1 MDLSISNSI
10 FNKFNSYNDY
20 LLSKNI
26 CLILQKEYGFEEIS
40 QPSLLLLTKAT
51 SNFIEKL
58 SHSIKNCTELA
69 GREES
74 NIIDILFTL
83 LLKSNKNQNNILSY
97 VEKKLSQKN
106 SINNYSINEYIDVK
120 KINEEEEKKRNNYLE
135 ELNCIHVPHS
145 NCINKTLLNVIPK
158 NLRFF
163 PREFT
168 LKYSENILEKNDETI
183 KEKNEIKKLEKKNLE
198 EIISGNGYYDI
209 NQKNKNDKG
218 YINLLNIYNDIVK
231 ELGHNLSQNDDNN
244 IKTNSELFGQK
255 FFFNR
260 FLDDHK
266 DNEIENKG
274 IGDNNINININI
286 NNNNDN
292 ELGHVLYDNAKI

>member
-1 MDLSISNSI
+1 MDSSISNSI

-26 CLILQKEYGFEEIS
+26 CLFLQKEYGIEEIS
-40 QPSLLLLTKAT
+40 QSSLLLLTKVV

-83 LLKSNKNQNNILSY
+83 LLRSNKSQNNILSY
-97 VEKKLSQKN
+97 VEKKLSQQN
-106 SINNYSINEYIDVK
+106 NINNYNINEYINIK
-120 KINEEEEKKRNNYLE
+120 KLNEEEEKKRNNYLE
-135 ELNCIHVPHS
+135 ELNCIHVPQS

-158 NLRFF
+158 NLRYF

-198 EIISGNGYYDI
+198 GIISGNGYYDI

-244 IKTNSELFGQK
+244 IRTNSELFGQK

-274 IGDNNINININI
+274 IGDNNISNINI

-292 ELGHVLYDNAKI
+292 DLGHVLYDNVKI

>member
-1 MDLSISNSI
+1 MDSSISNSI
-10 FNKFNSYNDY
+10 FNKFNSYSDY

-26 CLILQKEYGFEEIS
+26 CFFLQKEYGIEEIS
-40 QPSLLLLTKAT
+40 QSSLLLLTKVV
-51 SNFIEKL
+51 SIFIEKL

-74 NIIDILFTL
+74 NIIDVLFTL

-97 VEKKLSQKN
+97 VEKKLSQQN
-106 SINNYSINEYIDVK
+106 SINNYNINEYINIK
-120 KINEEEEKKRNNYLE
+120 RLNEEEEKKRNNYLE
-135 ELNCIHVPHS
+135 ELNCIHVPQS

-158 NLRFF
+158 NLRYF

-198 EIISGNGYYDI
+198 GIISGNGYYDI

-244 IKTNSELFGQK
+244 IRTNSELFGQK

-292 ELGHVLYDNAKI
+292 DLGHALYDNIKI

>member
-1 MDLSISNSI
+1 MNSSISNSI
-10 FNKFNSYNDY
+10 FNKFNNYNDY

-26 CLILQKEYGFEEIS
+26 GLILQKEYNIDEIN
-40 QPSLLLLTKAT
+40 QQSLLLLTKT
-51 SNFIEKL
+51 VSNFIEDISYK
-58 SHSIKNCTELA
+58 IKNCTELA

-83 LLKSNKNQNNILSY
+83 LLKNNKNQRDILSY
-97 VEKKLSQKN
+97 VDKKLMEKN
-106 SINNYSINEYIDVK
+106 NNINNYNINEYIDVK
-120 KINEEEEKKRNNYLE
+120 KLNENEEKRRMNYLE

-158 NLRFF
+158 NLRYF

-168 LKYSENILEKNDETI
+168 LKYSENILEKNDETT

-198 EIISGNGYYDI
+198 GIISGNGYYDI
-209 NQKNKNDKG
+209 NQKNKNDKS
-218 YINLLNIYNDIVK
+218 YINLLNIYNEIVK

-244 IKTNSELFGQK
+244 IRTTSELFGQK
-255 FFFNR
+255 FYFRKFQ
-260 FLDDHK
+260 DEHK

-274 IGDNNINININI
+274 IGEQNI
-286 NNNNDN
+286 NNNNNDK
-292 ELGHVLYDNAKI
+292 ELIIDI

>member
-1 MDLSISNSI
+1 MNSSISNSI
-10 FNKFNSYNDY
+10 FNKFNNYNDY

-26 CLILQKEYGFEEIS
+26 GLILQKEYNIDEIN
-40 QPSLLLLTKAT
+40 QQSLLLLTKT
-51 SNFIEKL
+51 VSNFIEDISYK
-58 SHSIKNCTELA
+58 IKNCTELA

-83 LLKSNKNQNNILSY
+83 LLKNNKNQRDILSY
-97 VEKKLSQKN
+97 VDKKLMEKN
-106 SINNYSINEYIDVK
+106 NNINNYNINEYIDVK
-120 KINEEEEKKRNNYLE
+120 KLNENEEKRRMNYLE

-158 NLRFF
+158 NLRYF

-168 LKYSENILEKNDETI
+168 LKYSENILEKNDETT

-198 EIISGNGYYDI
+198 GIISGNGYYDI
-209 NQKNKNDKG
+209 NQKNKNDKS
-218 YINLLNIYNDIVK
+218 YINLLNIYNEIVK

-244 IKTNSELFGQK
+244 IRATSELFGQK
-255 FFFNR
+255 FYFRKFQ
-260 FLDDHK
+260 DEHK

-274 IGDNNINININI
+274 IGEQNI
-286 NNNNDN
+286 NNNNDK
-292 ELGHVLYDNAKI
+292 ELIIDI

>member
-1 MDLSISNSI
+1 LYRI
-10 FNKFNSYNDY
+10 
-20 LLSKNI
+20 
-26 CLILQKEYGFEEIS
+26 
-40 QPSLLLLTKAT
+40 
-51 SNFIEKL
+51 
-58 SHSIKNCTELA
+58 A

-97 VEKKLSQKN
+97 VEKKLSQQN
-106 SINNYSINEYIDVK
+106 NINNYNINEYINIK
-120 KINEEEEKKRNNYLE
+120 RLNEEEEKKRNNYLE
-135 ELNCIHVPHS
+135 ELNCIHVPQS

-158 NLRFF
+158 NLRYF

-198 EIISGNGYYDI
+198 GIISGNGYYDI

-244 IKTNSELFGQK
+244 IRTNSELFGQK

-274 IGDNNINININI
+274 IGENNININI

-292 ELGHVLYDNAKI
+292 DLGHALYDNIKI

>member
-1 MDLSISNSI
+1 MDSSISNSI
-10 FNKFNSYNDY
+10 FNKFNNYSDY

-26 CLILQKEYGFEEIS
+26 CFFLQKEYGIEEIS
-40 QPSLLLLTKAT
+40 QSSLLLLTKVV
-51 SNFIEKL
+51 SIFIEKL

-74 NIIDILFTL
+74 NIIDVLFTL

-97 VEKKLSQKN
+97 VEKKLSQQN
-106 SINNYSINEYIDVK
+106 SINNYNINEYINIK
-120 KINEEEEKKRNNYLE
+120 RLNEEEEKKRNNYLE
-135 ELNCIHVPHS
+135 ELNCIHVPQS

-158 NLRFF
+158 NLRYF

-198 EIISGNGYYDI
+198 GIISGNGYYDI

-244 IKTNSELFGQK
+244 IRTNSELFGQK

-274 IGDNNINININI
+274 IGENNININI

-292 ELGHVLYDNAKI
+292 DLGHALYDNIKI

>member
-1 MDLSISNSI
+1 MNSSISNSI
-10 FNKFNSYNDY
+10 FNKFNNYNDY

-26 CLILQKEYGFEEIS
+26 GLILQKEYNIDEIN
-40 QPSLLLLTKAT
+40 QQSLLLLTKT
-51 SNFIEKL
+51 VSNFIEDISYK
-58 SHSIKNCTELA
+58 IKNCTELA

-83 LLKSNKNQNNILSY
+83 LLKNNKNQRDILSY
-97 VEKKLSQKN
+97 VDKKLMEKN
-106 SINNYSINEYIDVK
+106 NNINNYNINEYIYVK
-120 KINEEEEKKRNNYLE
+120 KLNENEEKRRMNYLE

-158 NLRFF
+158 NLRYF

-168 LKYSENILEKNDETI
+168 LKYSENILEKNDETT

-198 EIISGNGYYDI
+198 GIISGNGYYDI
-209 NQKNKNDKG
+209 NQKNKNDKS
-218 YINLLNIYNDIVK
+218 YINLLNIYNEIVK

-244 IKTNSELFGQK
+244 IRATSELFGQK
-255 FFFNR
+255 FYFRKFQ
-260 FLDDHK
+260 DEHK

-274 IGDNNINININI
+274 IGEQNI
-286 NNNNDN
+286 NNNNDK
-292 ELGHVLYDNAKI
+292 ELIIDI

>member
-1 MDLSISNSI
+1 MLKKEMITLKD
-10 FNKFNSYNDY
+10 FNCYNDY
-20 LLSKNI
+20 ILSKNI
-26 CLILQKEYGFEEIS
+26 CMILKQFGFEKINKS
-40 QPSLLLLTKAT
+40 TLLLLSGAITT
-51 SNFIEKL
+51 FIEIIT
-58 SHSIKNCTELA
+58 IKSKKYTELS
-69 GREES
+69 GRMET
-74 NIIDILFTL
+74 NMIDL
-83 LLKSNKNQNNILSY
+83 LYSLIQNNITQNSIITYITNSKIKEIKKIEINNIIEL
-97 VEKKLSQKN
+97 EKKERFSLLKQ
-106 SINNYSINEYIDVK
+106 
-120 KINEEEEKKRNNYLE
+120 
-135 ELNCIHVPHS
+135 LNCINVPKS
-145 NCINKTLLNVIPK
+145 YIIPKKLLDAIPK
-158 NLRFF
+158 NLRYF

-198 EIISGNGYYDI
+198 GIISGNGYYDI

-244 IKTNSELFGQK
+244 IRTNSELFGQK

-274 IGDNNINININI
+274 IGDNNISNINI

-292 ELGHVLYDNAKI
+292 DLGHVLYDNVKI

>member
-1 MDLSISNSI
+1 MNSSISNSI

-26 CLILQKEYGFEEIS
+26 CLILQKEYGIEEIS
-40 QPSLLLLTKAT
+40 QPSLLLLTKSI
-51 SNFIEKL
+51 SNFIEKFCY
-58 SHSIKNCTELA
+58 SIKNCTELA

-83 LLKSNKNQNNILSY
+83 LLKSNKNQNTILCY
-97 VEKKLSQKN
+97 IEKKLSQQN
-106 SINNYSINEYIDVK
+106 NFNNYNINEYINLK
-120 KINEEEEKKRNNYLE
+120 KLNEDEEKKRNNYLE
-135 ELNCIHVPHS
+135 ELNCIHIPHS

-158 NLRFF
+158 NLRYF

-198 EIISGNGYYDI
+198 GIISGNGYYDI
-209 NQKNKNDKG
+209 NQKNINDKG

-231 ELGHNLSQNDDNN
+231 ELGHNLTQNDDNN
-244 IKTNSELFGQK
+244 IRTNSELFGQK

-260 FLDDHK
+260 LLDDHK

-274 IGDNNINININI
+274 IGDNHININI

-292 ELGHVLYDNAKI
+292 ELGNALYDNVKI

>member
-1 MDLSISNSI
+1 MNPSITNSI
-10 FNKFNSYNDY
+10 FNKFNNYNDY

-26 CLILQKEYGFEEIS
+26 SLILLKEYNIEEIN
-40 QPSLLLLTKAT
+40 QQSLLLLTKT
-51 SNFIEKL
+51 VSNYIEEL
-58 SHSIKNCTELA
+58 SYKIKNCTELA

-83 LLKSNKNQNNILSY
+83 LLKNNKNQRDILSY
-97 VEKKLSQKN
+97 VEKKMMEKN
-106 SINNYSINEYIDVK
+106 NNYNINEYIDVK
-120 KINEEEEKKRNNYLE
+120 KLNEDEEKRRMNYLE

-158 NLRFF
+158 NLRYF

-168 LKYSENILEKNDETI
+168 LKYSENILEKNEETT

-198 EIISGNGYYDI
+198 GIISGNGYYDI
-209 NQKNKNDKG
+209 NQKNKNDKS
-218 YINLLNIYNDIVK
+218 YINLLNIYNEIVK

-244 IKTNSELFGQK
+244 IRTSSELFGQK
-255 FFFNR
+255 FYLRKFQ
-260 FLDDHK
+260 DEHK

-274 IGDNNINININI
+274 IGDNNIN
-286 NNNNDN
+286 NNNDK
-292 ELGHVLYDNAKI
+292 ELGLDI

>member
-1 MDLSISNSI
+1 MDSSISNSI

-26 CLILQKEYGFEEIS
+26 CLFLQKEYGIEEIS
-40 QPSLLLLTKAT
+40 QSSLLLLTKVI

-97 VEKKLSQKN
+97 VEKKLSQQN
-106 SINNYSINEYIDVK
+106 NINNYNINEYINIK
-120 KINEEEEKKRNNYLE
+120 KLNEEEEKKRNNYLE
-135 ELNCIHVPHS
+135 ELNCIHVPQS

-158 NLRFF
+158 NLRYF

-198 EIISGNGYYDI
+198 GIISGNGYYDI

-244 IKTNSELFGQK
+244 IRTNSELFGQK

-274 IGDNNINININI
+274 IGDNNISNINI

-292 ELGHVLYDNAKI
+292 DLGHVLYDNVKI

>member
-1 MDLSISNSI
+1 MESSISNSI

-26 CLILQKEYGFEEIS
+26 CLFLQKEYGIEEIS
-40 QPSLLLLTKAT
+40 QSSLLLLTKVI

-83 LLKSNKNQNNILSY
+83 LLKGNKNQNNILSY
-97 VEKKLSQKN
+97 VEKKLSQQN
-106 SINNYSINEYIDVK
+106 NINNYNINEYINIK
-120 KINEEEEKKRNNYLE
+120 KLNEEEEKKRNNYLE
-135 ELNCIHVPHS
+135 ELNCIHVPQS

-158 NLRFF
+158 NLRYF

-198 EIISGNGYYDI
+198 GIISGNGYYDI

-244 IKTNSELFGQK
+244 IRTNSELFGQK

-274 IGDNNINININI
+274 IGDNNISNINI

-292 ELGHVLYDNAKI
+292 DLGHVLYDNVKI

>member
-1 MDLSISNSI
+1 MESSISNSI

-26 CLILQKEYGFEEIS
+26 CLFLQKEYGIEEIS
-40 QPSLLLLTKAT
+40 QSSLLLLTKVI

-97 VEKKLSQKN
+97 VEKKLSQQN
-106 SINNYSINEYIDVK
+106 NINNYNINEYINIK
-120 KINEEEEKKRNNYLE
+120 KLNEEEKKKRNNYLE
-135 ELNCIHVPHS
+135 ELNCIHVPQS

-158 NLRFF
+158 NLRYF

-198 EIISGNGYYDI
+198 GIISGNGYYDI

-244 IKTNSELFGQK
+244 IRTNSELFGQK

-274 IGDNNINININI
+274 IGDNNISNINI

-292 ELGHVLYDNAKI
+292 DLGHVLYDNVKI

>member
-1 MDLSISNSI
+1 MSNSI

-26 CLILQKEYGFEEIS
+26 CLFLQKEYGIEEIS
-40 QPSLLLLTKAT
+40 QSSLLLLTKVV

-74 NIIDILFTL
+74 NIIDVLFTL

-97 VEKKLSQKN
+97 VEKKLSQQN
-106 SINNYSINEYIDVK
+106 NINNYNINEYINIK
-120 KINEEEEKKRNNYLE
+120 KLNEEEEKKRNNYLE
-135 ELNCIHVPHS
+135 ELNCIHVPQS

-158 NLRFF
+158 NLRYF

-198 EIISGNGYYDI
+198 GIISGNGYYDI

-244 IKTNSELFGQK
+244 IRTNSELFGQK

-274 IGDNNINININI
+274 IGDNNISNINI

-292 ELGHVLYDNAKI
+292 DLGHVLYDNVKI

>member
-1 MDLSISNSI
+1 MDSSISNSI

-26 CLILQKEYGFEEIS
+26 CLFLQKEYGIEEIS
-40 QPSLLLLTKAT
+40 QSSLLLLTKVI

-97 VEKKLSQKN
+97 VEKKLSQQN
-106 SINNYSINEYIDVK
+106 NINNYNINEYINIK
-120 KINEEEEKKRNNYLE
+120 KLNEEEEKKRNNYLE
-135 ELNCIHVPHS
+135 ELNCIHVPQS

-158 NLRFF
+158 NLRYF

-198 EIISGNGYYDI
+198 GIISGNGYYDI

-244 IKTNSELFGQK
+244 IRTNSELFGQK

-274 IGDNNINININI
+274 IGDNNINNINI

-292 ELGHVLYDNAKI
+292 DLGHVLYDNVKI

>member
-1 MDLSISNSI
+1 MNSSISNSI
-10 FNKFNSYNDY
+10 FNKFNNYNDY

-26 CLILQKEYGFEEIS
+26 GLILQKEYNIDEIN
-40 QPSLLLLTKAT
+40 QQSLLLLTKT
-51 SNFIEKL
+51 VSNFIEDISYK
-58 SHSIKNCTELA
+58 IKNCTELA

-83 LLKSNKNQNNILSY
+83 LLKNNKNQRDILSY
-97 VEKKLSQKN
+97 VDKKLMEKN
-106 SINNYSINEYIDVK
+106 NNINNYNINEYIDVK
-120 KINEEEEKKRNNYLE
+120 KLNENEEKRRMNYLE

-158 NLRFF
+158 NLRYF

-168 LKYSENILEKNDETI
+168 LKYSENILEKNDETT

-198 EIISGNGYYDI
+198 GIISGNGYYDL
-209 NQKNKNDKG
+209 NQKYKNEKG
-218 YINLLNIYNDIVK
+218 YINLLNIYNEIVK

-244 IKTNSELFGQK
+244 IRATSELFGQK
-255 FFFNR
+255 FYFRKFQ
-260 FLDDHK
+260 DEHK

-274 IGDNNINININI
+274 IGEQNI
-286 NNNNDN
+286 NNNNDK
-292 ELGHVLYDNAKI
+292 ELIIDI

>member
-1 MDLSISNSI
+1 MESSISNSI

-26 CLILQKEYGFEEIS
+26 CLFLQKEYGIEEIS
-40 QPSLLLLTKAT
+40 QSSLLLLTKVI

-83 LLKSNKNQNNILSY
+83 LLRSNKSQNNILSY
-97 VEKKLSQKN
+97 VEKKLSQQN
-106 SINNYSINEYIDVK
+106 NINNYNINEYINIK
-120 KINEEEEKKRNNYLE
+120 KLNEEEEKKRNNYLE
-135 ELNCIHVPHS
+135 ELNCIHVPQS

-158 NLRFF
+158 NLRYF

-198 EIISGNGYYDI
+198 GIISGNGYYDI

-244 IKTNSELFGQK
+244 IRTNSELFGQK

-266 DNEIENKG
+266 YNEIENIG
-274 IGDNNINININI
+274 IGDNNISNINI

-292 ELGHVLYDNAKI
+292 DLGHVLYDNAKI

>member
-1 MDLSISNSI
+1 MDSSISNSI
-10 FNKFNSYNDY
+10 FNKFNSYSDY

-26 CLILQKEYGFEEIS
+26 CFFLQKEYGIEEIS
-40 QPSLLLLTKAT
+40 QSSLLLLTKVV
-51 SNFIEKL
+51 SFFIEKL

-74 NIIDILFTL
+74 NIIDVLFTL

-97 VEKKLSQKN
+97 VEKKLSQQN
-106 SINNYSINEYIDVK
+106 SINNYNINEYINIK
-120 KINEEEEKKRNNYLE
+120 RLNEEEEKKRNNYLE
-135 ELNCIHVPHS
+135 ELNCIHVPQS

-158 NLRFF
+158 NLRYF

-198 EIISGNGYYDI
+198 GIISGNGYYDI

-244 IKTNSELFGQK
+244 IRTNSELFGQK

-274 IGDNNINININI
+274 IGENNININI

-292 ELGHVLYDNAKI
+292 DLGHALYDNIKI